1 MITTSNMI
9 SNTSGRAVANQ
20 FLIND
25 LDACKITFQ
34 SYASKIAEID
44 DSKKVITIYPDWD
57 YSRTT
62 GKYRNQFFLDCGF
75 DKLAT
80 KKGLEKA
87 LKAGVATC
95 GIDEYEVVAA

>member
-9 SNTSGRAVANQ
+9 SNVSGRPVANQ

-25 LDACKITFQ
+25 LDNCKITFQ
-34 SYASKIAEID
+34 SYQSKIVEVD
-44 DSKKVITIYPDWD
+44 DSNKTITVYPDWD

-62 GKYRNQFFLDCGF
+62 GKYRNQFMLDCGF
-75 DKLAT
+75 DSLAT
-80 KKGLEKA
+80 KKGFEKA
-87 LKAGVATC
+87 LKAGKAYC